1 MPKLS
6 NCYNLADF
14 EAMAKRRL
22 PKPLFD
28 YIAGAADD
36 ERTMAANVSSFDN
49 YALVPR
55 YLRDVGSISLK
66 ATVLGCVLDWPL
78 ILAPTGMNRMFH
90 PDGEVGVAREA
101 ARTGA
106 GYTLSTMGTAAIEDI
121 AAKSS
126 GPKIY
131 QLYLLADDH
140 LNFESIDRAKA
151 AGFDA
156 ICLTVDTVVAGN
168 RERDA
173 RSGLTI
179 PPSLNLAGLIGF
191 ATRPRWC
198 LDYFTGGKFTLPN
211 VSGGPGGDLSTLAA
225 FFAEKME
232 KHITWSKVEQLIDY
246 WGKPFAIKGI
256 QSAEDALLAA
266 KVGATAVI
274 ISNHGGRQLDGGAA
288 TIDLVSEIIDVL
300 DGQIELIVDGG
311 FRRGS
316 HIVKAMAL
324 GASAC
329 MTGRP
334 YLYALS
340 AFGAPGVGRMLDLLK
355 AETERTMALVGCAD
369 LAQLTSGHIR
379 TSFVP
384 FAKQRNHSQQ
394 I

>member
-1 MPKLS
+1 
-6 NCYNLADF
+6 
-14 EAMAKRRL
+14 MARSRL

-36 ERTMAANVSSFDN
+36 ERTMAANVGSFDN

-55 YLRDVGSISLK
+55 YLRDVGAINLK
-66 ATVLGCVLDWPL
+66 TNVLGCALDWPL

-121 AAKSS
+121 AAKSA

-191 ATRPRWC
+191 ATRPGWC

-232 KHITWSKVEQLIDY
+232 KHITWPKVEQLIGY
-246 WGKPFAIKGI
+246 WGRPFAIKGI
-256 QSAEDALLAA
+256 QSAKDALLAA

-288 TIDLVSEIIDVL
+288 TIDLVSEIRDAV

-369 LAQLTSGHIR
+369 FGQLTSDHIR
-379 TSFVP
+379 TSFPP
-384 FAKQRNHSQQ
+384 FAKQHNYSPQ

>member
-1 MPKLS
+1 MTKLS
-6 NCYNLADF
+6 NCYNSADF
-14 EAMAKRRL
+14 EAMARRRL
-22 PKPLFD
+22 PKPLYD

-36 ERTMAANVSSFDN
+36 ERTMAANVERFDK
-49 YALVPR
+49 YCLVPR
-55 YLRDVGSISLK
+55 YLRDVTSVNLK
-66 ATVLGCVLDWPL
+66 TKVLGCDLDWPL

-90 PDGEVGVAREA
+90 PDGEISVAREA

-106 GYTLSTMGTAAIEDI
+106 GYTLSTMGTASIEDV
-121 AAKSS
+121 AAHSA

-131 QLYLLADDH
+131 QLYLLADDE

-156 ICLTVDTVVAGN
+156 ICLTVDTIVAGN

-173 RSGLTI
+173 RSGLSI
-179 PPSLNLAGLIGF
+179 PPRLNFSSLVGF
-191 ATRPRWC
+191 AARPRWC

-211 VSGGPGGDLSTLAA
+211 VASGPGGDLSTLAA

-232 KHITWSKVEQLIDY
+232 KHITWPKVEKLISY
-246 WGKPFAIKGI
+246 WGKSFAIKGL
-256 QSAEDALLAA
+256 QSAEDVVLAA
-266 KVGATAVI
+266 KIGATAAI

-288 TIDLVSEIIDVL
+288 TIDLVSDIADAVSGKIEI
-300 DGQIELIVDGG
+300 IVDGG

-316 HIVKAMAL
+316 HIVKAMAM
-324 GASAC
+324 GATAC

-340 AFGAPGVGRMLDLLK
+340 AFGQPGVGRMLDLLK
-355 AETERTMALVGCAD
+355 TETERTMALVGCAD
-369 LAQLTSGHIR
+369 FGQLSRAHI
-379 TSFVP
+379 
-384 FAKQRNHSQQ
+384 KK